1 VSPVVQRRAV
11 AVDGLHLHV
20 AEAGSGPALLLVH
33 GLTASHAVW
42 EPTIAEFAGA
52 WRVIAPDL
60 PGHGESDKPEAPYTI
75 DFFAGVLRSLMRELG
90 VHEAVVVGSS
100 LGGQVALEL
109 AAWYPTFTR
118 ALVLAAPAVG
128 YSAAMRPVGQA
139 LQMVSAGPRLLRARL
154 ARVFQQ
160 SFHDRSRIGHVTRR
174 RILEERLAADDFP
187 AFARAVARSLGGVL
201 TAERQP
207 LDRVTQPVLLLWGR
221 EDRLVPLRRSER
233 LLQRLPQARLHVLE
247 RCGHLSM
254 LEQPTAFNR
263 AMAGFLGVALDE
275 PFPFDRHGAGVH

>member
-1 VSPVVQRRAV
+1 MTPAIQRRTV
-11 AVDGLHLHV
+11 AVDGLRLHV
-20 AEAGSGPALLLVH
+20 AEAGAGPALLLIH

-42 EPTIAEFAGA
+42 QPTIAEFAGD

-60 PGHGESDKPEAPYTI
+60 PGHGESDKPDAPYTI
-75 DFFAGVLRSLMRELG
+75 DFFAGVTRSLLRELD
-90 VHEAVVVGSS
+90 VHEAVVAGSS

-109 AAWYPTFTR
+109 AAWYPASTR

-139 LQMVSAGPRLLRARL
+139 LQLLTAGPKLLRARL
-154 ARVFQQ
+154 TQAVQQ

-174 RILEERLAADDFP
+174 RILEERLAADDLP
-187 AFARAVARSLGGVL
+187 AFARAVAKSLGGVL
-201 TAERQP
+201 TAEPQP
-207 LDRVTQPVLLLWGR
+207 LHRVTQPVFLLWGR

-233 LLQRLPQARLHVLE
+233 LLRRLPQARLHVLE
-247 RCGHLSM
+247 RCGHLPM

-263 AMAGFLGVALDE
+263 AMRGFLRIALAD
-275 PFPFDRHGAGVH
+275 PYPFDRHGDGVH